1 MAHKVADGWECG
13 WIPVH
18 AASQVKWWSQL
29 MSRIT
34 GPDVLQVE
42 AKHIHAL
49 HGGRRSMSS
58 GQLESGRNKDHNPTR
73 VSLHHLGSVR
83 FHGKK
88 LSKFNNAEIQSS

>member
-1 MAHKVADGWECG
+1 MF
-13 WIPVH
+13 P
-18 AASQVKWWSQL
+18 
-29 MSRIT
+29 
-34 GPDVLQVE
+34 
-42 AKHIHAL
+42 
-49 HGGRRSMSS
+49 

>member
-49 HGGRRSMSS
+49 HVGGD
-58 GQLESGRNKDHNPTR
+58 QC
-73 VSLHHLGSVR
+73 SLGNWSLGETKTITL
-83 FHGKK
+83 HG
-88 LSKFNNAEIQSS
+88 